1 MNWYAVN
8 TQPRREEVAELNLRR
23 LGVETFFP
31 RIREERVIRRRREV
45 VTGPLFP
52 GYLFARF
59 DLATSFRA
67 VNYARGVK
75 QVVSFGAVPAP
86 VDEEVLD
93 AIKARLEDGFV
104 RLSPPALRPGQ
115 AVRIEEGPLRGLD
128 AVFERELTGRQR
140 VVLLLR
146 ALAYDARVVVAAEQI
161 AQL

>member
-93 AIKARLEDGFV
+93 AIRRASGF
-104 RLSPPALRPGQ
+104 
-115 AVRIEEGPLRGLD
+115 
-128 AVFERELTGRQR
+128 
-140 VVLLLR
+140 
-146 ALAYDARVVVAAEQI
+146 ARVDQVFLEFGGICTRCASETRQPAAPPSGPVPVQS
-161 AQL
+161 